1 MEKLKLVLCN
11 IYKIWI
17 IIYKLFILEIGLYFI
32 LYMKKNFL
40 WNDRFMGCIIYLN
53 NECIILIIEIIMFW
67 YKLKIIYVVLL
78 FLY

>member
-17 IIYKLFILEIGLYFI
+17 IIYKLFILYFI
-32 LYMKKNFL
+32 LYKKKNFL
-40 WNDRFMGCIIYLN
+40 GNDRFMGCIIYLN
-53 NECIILIIEIIMFW
+53 NECIILILEIIMFW

-78 FLY
+78 FIY

>member
-32 LYMKKNFL
+32 FYKKKNFL
-40 WNDRFMGCIIYLN
+40 GNDRFMGCIIYLN
-53 NECIILIIEIIMFW
+53 NECIILIRD
-67 YKLKIIYVVLL
+67 YYVLI
-78 FLY
+78 